1 MNFVK
6 PRSRY
11 RIISDLLRVFIKIC
25 GVSLKPTMLYPGT
38 ILYQDY
44 DKFNKLYGTRK
55 IETVFWNKV
64 HAYPMHLSY
73 DQAKYLSL
81 LVERLLN
88 NYEKYDVC
96 RKTTIGYNNISEK
109 NT

>member
-1 MNFVK
+1 
-6 PRSRY
+6 
-11 RIISDLLRVFIKIC
+11 
-25 GVSLKPTMLYPGT
+25 MLYPGT

-44 DKFNKLYGTRK
+44 DKLNKLYGTRK

-109 NT
+109 EYLGLLLKENDYYNLRFIIDDNVFKMIREIEQ

>member
-1 MNFVK
+1 
-6 PRSRY
+6 
-11 RIISDLLRVFIKIC
+11 
-25 GVSLKPTMLYPGT
+25 MLYPGT

-73 DQAKYLSL
+73 QLSYDQAKYLSL
-81 LVERLLN
+81 LVLKGFLTIMKSMMFVEKQLLDIIT
-88 NYEKYDVC
+88 YLK
-96 RKTTIGYNNISEK
+96 K
-109 NT
+109 NTWASF

>member
-1 MNFVK
+1 
-6 PRSRY
+6 
-11 RIISDLLRVFIKIC
+11 
-25 GVSLKPTMLYPGT
+25 MLYPGT

-81 LVERLLN
+81 LVERA
-88 NYEKYDVC
+88 
-96 RKTTIGYNNISEK
+96 S
-109 NT
+109 